1 MAEIIIP
8 SVSATPDSF
17 MYISNTS
24 VNKKQQVKSATPDI
38 VLFDDESGPIEVIS
52 DLIFED
58 IGGQELIGVVR
69 NDLVNGQ
76 KVSYSLIRNLDK
88 IEKTFNSN
96 NIVSLQQTS
105 DKYFNNFGINLDSK
119 LPKQSENTIDGNVY
133 LDPLTG
139 DIVINL
145 INLRLDEQVEVQ
157 ITTSGTIYEAEL

>member
-1 MAEIIIP
+1 MADIIIP
-8 SVSATPDSF
+8 SVSATPDSP
-17 MYISNTS
+17 MYMSNAS
-24 VNKKQQVKSATPDI
+24 AVKKQQVKTATPDI
-38 VLFDDESGPIEVIS
+38 ILFDDESVPIEVIS

-58 IGGQELIGVVR
+58 IGGQELINVVR

-105 DKYFNNFGINLDSK
+105 DKYFNNFAINLDTK
-119 LPKQSENTIDGNVY
+119 LPKQAENAFGGNVY
-133 LDPLTG
+133 LDPSTG
-139 DIVINL
+139 DIIINL
-145 INLRLDEQVEVQ
+145 TNLRLDEQVEVQ

>member
-8 SVSATPDSF
+8 SVSATPDSP
-17 MYISNTS
+17 MYLSS
-24 VNKKQQVKSATPDI
+24 MSSAKKQQVKTATPDI
-38 VLFDDESGPIEVIS
+38 ILFDDDSVPIEVIS

-58 IGGQELIGVVR
+58 IGGQELISVAR
-69 NDLVNGQ
+69 NDLINGQ

-105 DKYFNNFGINLDSK
+105 DKYFNNFAINLDTK
-119 LPKQSENTIDGNVY
+119 IPKQEENSIGGNVY
-133 LDPLTG
+133 LDASTG
-139 DIVINL
+139 DIVIEL
-145 INLRLDEQVEVQ
+145 TNLRLDEQVEVQ